1 MKYTKKIHVSLPEE
15 TVQQLQALAEESCR
29 IRSSYIRQII
39 KRYLK
44 EIEAD
49 STEKV

>member
-1 MKYTKKIHVSLPEE
+1 MDKRISVVIPENM
-15 TVQQLQALAEESCR
+15 VQQLQALAEESCR
-29 IRSSYIRQII
+29 TRSSYIRQII

-49 STEKV
+49 PAEKV